1 MHVDYILDFFEGTK
15 YKIINLDILTLYS
28 KMEKDLKI
36 LGTSEIFFFLQVF
49 YEGMLYLSNTELS
62 YTYKDIESSSE
73 SLEDG
78 QSFSFIEL
86 SYTFSA

>member
-1 MHVDYILDFFEGTK
+1 LDFFEGTK

-36 LGTSEIFFFLQVF
+36 LGKSEIFFFLQVF
-49 YEGMLYLSNTELS
+49 YEEMLYLSNTELS
-62 YTYKDIESSSE
+62 YTYKDIESSSG

-78 QSFSFIEL
+78 QSFSFVEL